1 MSHNHKVKLDDVITI
16 AKEAGDIAMQFY
28 NKEYSV
34 KEKQDRSPVTEA
46 DMAVHHFLVDT
57 LSQFGY
63 PILSEESADQFH
75 TCDSAFTWIV
85 DPIDGTRD
93 FIQRTGEF
101 AIMIGLIDQTKR
113 SVLGVVCAP
122 ALNELYFAEKSSGA
136 YKCHPELVSG
146 SYQKITVSN
155 KDLTGG
161 KIFVSRNHLG
171 EWEQEIAEK
180 YDMEKVTMGSA
191 GLKIC
196 KVAAGEA
203 ELYINSSDKGSVWD
217 TCAADVILHEAGGNM
232 TDMLYE
238 RILYD
243 CKKAQLKN
251 GFIVFGG
258 VRLDKM

>member
-1 MSHNHKVKLDDVITI
+1 MSQHNIQLNNIIKI

-28 NKEYSV
+28 KKEYSV
-34 KEKQDRSPVTEA
+34 REKQDRSPVTEA

-63 PILSEESADQFH
+63 PILSEESTDQFH

-101 AIMIGLIDQTKR
+101 AIMIGLIDQAKR

-122 ALNELYFAEKSSGA
+122 ALEELYFAEKGSGA
-136 YKCHPELVSG
+136 YCLCHSREGGNLS
-146 SYQKITVSN
+146 QQITVSN

-217 TCAADVILHEAGGNM
+217 TCAADIILQEAGGKI
-232 TDMLYE
+232 TDMKHE
-238 RILYD
+238 KITYD
-243 CKKAQLKN
+243 CTHARFEN
-251 GFIVFGG
+251 GFIISNGE
-258 VRLDKM
+258 KIEI